1 MRGRSHVPSFCGA
14 FASLLVYL
22 IVAVYGL
29 MKFIHLQSRHNPN
42 ISTFLEQSALDSETS
57 RMNFKDQPIRF
68 AFGLEGYLDRET
80 KFDSRYVKIF
90 SRLFYTIDGV
100 KGEKIIP
107 HRRCRSE
114 DFDKFAP
121 ASPEAEGLL

>member
-42 ISTFLEQSALDSETS
+42 ISTFLEQSALDSESS
-57 RMNFKDQPIRF
+57 RMKFTDQPIRI
-68 AFGLEGYLDRET
+68 AFGLEGYLDRES
-80 KFDSRYVKIF
+80 KYDPRYVKIF
-90 SRLFYTIDGV
+90 SRLFYTKDGV
-100 KGEKIIP
+100 
-107 HRRCRSE
+107 
-114 DFDKFAP
+114 
-121 ASPEAEGLL
+121 